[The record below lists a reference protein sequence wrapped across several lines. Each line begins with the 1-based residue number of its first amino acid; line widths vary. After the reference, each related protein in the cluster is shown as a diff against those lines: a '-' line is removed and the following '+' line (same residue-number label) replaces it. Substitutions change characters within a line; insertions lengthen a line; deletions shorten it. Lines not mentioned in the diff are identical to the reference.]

1 VKKIVIAENKTQFMK
16 KKILALVCLFLIGG
30 LSTLYFVSCDKDTN
44 CYVRITVVDEVTHLP
59 IQGVFVKIDIDNSY
73 VNAQGYTD
81 AAGNFDTVFSAPAL
95 FNVAAEYETGYDSVY
110 TRELF
115 YCYRKGNNTIRLKE
129 GDTVYST
136 INLETEV
143 QHVYRN
149 GK

>member
-1 VKKIVIAENKTQFMK
+1 MK

-95 FNVAAEYETGYDSVY
+95 FNVAAEYETGYDSSEGG
-110 TRELF
+110 RHRLF
-115 YCYRKGNNTIRLKE
+115 DHQP
-129 GDTVYST
+129 GDRGSARIPQRQIAPLHYEQPV
-136 INLETEV
+136 
-143 QHVYRN
+143 
-149 GK
+149 